1 MTTNSHLPNRQSN
14 RLPQYDYQRPGYYY
28 LTICTQG
35 RYHAFGEI
43 IDAHMHLSREGQ
55 ISQQVWLSLPERFT
69 NVAIDAAVFMPNH
82 MHGIIVIKKPP
93 VLVETSTIPER
104 FKAHM
109 QKLEQER
116 LTTRPQVY
124 KLPSLSQ
131 IVRTFKAASTRLIRK
146 NGSPSF
152 TWQQNYWLT
161 VLLTKEQLKPIRQYI
176 SENPANWK
184 KDELYTLK

>member
-1 MTTNSHLPNRQSN
+1 
-14 RLPQYDYQRPGYYY
+14 
-28 LTICTQG
+28 
-35 RYHAFGEI
+35 
-43 IDAHMHLSREGQ
+43 
-55 ISQQVWLSLPERFT
+55 
-69 NVAIDAAVFMPNH
+69 

-109 QKLEQER
+109 QNLEEER
-116 LTTRPQVY
+116 LTTRLQVY

-146 NGSPSF
+146 NGSPTF
-152 TWQQNYWLT
+152 AWQRNYWLT

-184 KDELYTLK
+184 NDELYTLK